1 MSFISSRII
10 EGVNRLV
17 RCANLKAVGFMSEA
31 SCCLLNTPSMHPKS
45 EATGFLSMSWRNR
58 IRI

>member
-17 RCANLKAVGFMSEA
+17 RCANLKAVGFMCEA
-31 SCCLLNTPSMHPKS
+31 SCCLLNTPSARLKS
-45 EATGFLSMSWRNR
+45 EATGLFSCGWRNQ

>member
-17 RCANLKAVGFMSEA
+17 RCANLKAVGFM
-31 SCCLLNTPSMHPKS
+31 LKLPVVY
-45 EATGFLSMSWRNR
+45 
-58 IRI
+58 